1 MKKLSLSVAVILF
14 ALGSSAFAAANDGS
28 DLPACKGVTDVCLAA
43 NVTATDSKTGKV
55 EHGYVAG
62 EHARDGKGLWA
73 DCVAP
78 LAKGKTVE
86 GVTGVSADAA
96 KACLQAEKAAHP
108 KRK

>member
-1 MKKLSLSVAVILF
+1 MKKLSLSVSVILL
-14 ALGSSAFAAANDGS
+14 ALGSGVLAADGS
-28 DLPACKGVTDVCLAA
+28 DLPACKGVTDVCMAA
-43 NVTATDSKTGKV
+43 NVTAVDNKTGKT

-78 LAKGKTVE
+78 LSKGKQVE

-96 KACLQAEKAAHP
+96 KACLAAEHAAHP
-108 KRK
+108 KKVTK